1 MARPRR
7 CNPVI
12 PRARGAGSGLHFRV
26 GKLLG
31 QAGET
36 GVSLQKQGQRELL
49 RRRVLHKT
57 LPGLWGASDFHGFAQ
72 KTPQTKASGRS
83 AVSLPVFFYFLSHF
97 LAFTHYFL
105 SLCSRPALCLQRH
118 DQDFG
123 HLRRSFQSPLGDARP
138 DLPIAKPHFAALLI
152 YQVSLCSSPCCPG
165 AVVVACADQR
175 GLFSFHAGF
184 CNALL
189 QPRREQ
195 QDAREAIFLCRK
207 VCASLSLLKSTWL
220 PFCWKFLPK
229 YDVIR
234 WRK

>member
-1 MARPRR
+1 MRF
-7 CNPVI
+7 
-12 PRARGAGSGLHFRV
+12 RA

-49 RRRVLHKT
+49 RRRALHKT

-83 AVSLPVFFYFLSHF
+83 AVSLPVLFFIFFFHF
-97 LAFTHYFL
+97 LAFTRYLL
-105 SLCSRPALCLQRH
+105 SLSSHPALCLQRH
-118 DQDFG
+118 HQGFG
-123 HLRRSFQSPLGDARP
+123 HLRRSFQSPVGDARP

-165 AVVVACADQR
+165 AVVVACAQQR

-189 QPRREQ
+189 LPRGEQ

-234 WRK
+234 SRK

>member
-1 MARPRR
+1 MRF
-7 CNPVI
+7 
-12 PRARGAGSGLHFRV
+12 RA

-49 RRRVLHKT
+49 RRRALHKT

-72 KTPQTKASGRS
+72 KTPQTKAGGRS
-83 AVSLPVFFYFLSHF
+83 AVSLPVLFFIFFFHF
-97 LAFTHYFL
+97 LAFTRYLL
-105 SLCSRPALCLQRH
+105 SLCSHPALCLQRH
-118 DQDFG
+118 HQGFG
-123 HLRRSFQSPLGDARP
+123 HLRRSFQSPVGDARP

-165 AVVVACADQR
+165 AVVVACAQQR

-189 QPRREQ
+189 LPRGEQ

-234 WRK
+234 SRK

>member
-1 MARPRR
+1 MRF
-7 CNPVI
+7 
-12 PRARGAGSGLHFRV
+12 RA

-49 RRRVLHKT
+49 RRRALHKT

-83 AVSLPVFFYFLSHF
+83 AVSLPVLFFIFFFHF
-97 LAFTHYFL
+97 LAFTRYLL
-105 SLCSRPALCLQRH
+105 SLCSHPALCLQRH
-118 DQDFG
+118 HQGFG
-123 HLRRSFQSPLGDARP
+123 HLRRSFQSPVGDARP

-165 AVVVACADQR
+165 AVVVACAQQR

-189 QPRREQ
+189 LPRGKQ
-195 QDAREAIFLCRK
+195 QDAREEIFLCRK

-234 WRK
+234 SRK